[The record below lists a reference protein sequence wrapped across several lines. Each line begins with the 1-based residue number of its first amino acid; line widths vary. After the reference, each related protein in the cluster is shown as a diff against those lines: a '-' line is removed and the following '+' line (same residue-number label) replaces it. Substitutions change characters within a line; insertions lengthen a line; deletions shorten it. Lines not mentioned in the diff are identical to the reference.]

1 MQMSEESEGRILIV
15 GVGNLL
21 LGDEGVGIHA
31 VRELEKRSLPPYVD
45 VVDGGTAGLNLLD
58 LLISHERVIIID
70 AVDGGAQPGTVF
82 RFSPEEIVEDV
93 ERLPLSLHQMEVLN
107 VLQLATYLGQ
117 PLPPIVV
124 YGIQPE
130 TMDWS
135 TELSATLRSRLEEL
149 LHAVLNEV
157 SASDQ

>member
-1 MQMSEESEGRILIV
+1 MTEESESRILIV

-31 VRELEKRSLPPYVD
+31 VRELEKRSLPAYVH

-58 LLISHERVIIID
+58 LMIGHERVIIID
-70 AVDGGAQPGTVF
+70 AVDGGAQPGTLY
-82 RFSPEEIVEDV
+82 RFSPQEIAEDV

-130 TMDWS
+130 TIDWS
-135 TELSATLRSRLEEL
+135 TELSATLRSRMEGL

-157 SASDQ
+157 SETAR

>member
-1 MQMSEESEGRILIV
+1 MSEESKGRILIV

-31 VRELEKRSLPPYVD
+31 VRELEKRSLPPHVD

-58 LLISHERVIIID
+58 LMIGHERVIIID

-82 RFSPEEIVEDV
+82 RFSPEEMGEDV

-117 PLPPIVV
+117 ALPPIVV

-135 TELSATLRSRLEEL
+135 TELSATLRSHLDEL
-149 LHAVLNEV
+149 LHGVLNEV
-157 SASDQ
+157 SESDQ

>member
-1 MQMSEESEGRILIV
+1 MSEESEGRILIV

-58 LLISHERVIIID
+58 LMIGQQRVIIID

-117 PLPPIVV
+117 PLPPVVV

-135 TELSATLRSRLEEL
+135 TELSATLGSRMDEL

-157 SASDQ
+157 SESAQ